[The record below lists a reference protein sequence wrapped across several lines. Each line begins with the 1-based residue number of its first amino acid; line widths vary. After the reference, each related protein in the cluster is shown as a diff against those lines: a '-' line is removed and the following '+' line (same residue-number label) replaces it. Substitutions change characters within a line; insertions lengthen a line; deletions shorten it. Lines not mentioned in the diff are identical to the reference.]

1 MAATPRRFVIGA
13 VNRRVARR
21 IPYNRAVRALT
32 VLCLVV
38 GCGGPA
44 YRLTVTE
51 PYEVGEDATIG
62 LQVKQVTDD
71 DAEIVI
77 TRPDGTSVKQHAPLD
92 AAVTRIRFA
101 PPVPRPRA
109 IPTFTM
115 TGDYLVELKSGN
127 RVLASKKL
135 QVTIDHLNDL
145 IPDESVSEYKP
156 ITRFTRPKQAGDKH
170 WKVYG
175 ATYEHPFQTGARID
189 VVIEEPKDDM
199 KVAWKPYEEDGTL
212 GVIENSNVLI
222 RERTDSASAAWKS
235 GDWIVSMRAA
245 SLAELQR
252 GLIAHFLARFPSKL
266 SAK

>member
-13 VNRRVARR
+13 ENRRVAPR
-21 IPYNRAVRALT
+21 IPYNRAVRALA
-32 VLCLVV
+32 VLWLVM
-38 GCGGPA
+38 GCGSPA

-62 LQVKQVTDD
+62 LQVKQVSDD

-77 TRPDGTSVKQHAPLD
+77 TRPDGTIVKQHAPLD
-92 AAVTRIRFA
+92 AAVTRIRFS

-109 IPTFTM
+109 IPTFTT
-115 TGDYLVELKSGN
+115 TGDYLVELKSGK
-127 RVLASKKL
+127 RVLATKKL
-135 QVTIDHLNDL
+135 EVKIDHLNDL

-170 WKVYG
+170 WKIYG
-175 ATYEHPFQTGARID
+175 ATYEHPFHPDARVD
-189 VVIEEPKDDM
+189 VVVEEPKEDM
-199 KVAWKPYEEDGTL
+199 STAWKAYEEEGTL
-212 GVIENSNVLI
+212 GVIENSNVVI

-235 GDWIVSMRAA
+235 GDWIVSMRA
-245 SLAELQR
+245 SRLAELQR

-266 SAK
+266 NAK